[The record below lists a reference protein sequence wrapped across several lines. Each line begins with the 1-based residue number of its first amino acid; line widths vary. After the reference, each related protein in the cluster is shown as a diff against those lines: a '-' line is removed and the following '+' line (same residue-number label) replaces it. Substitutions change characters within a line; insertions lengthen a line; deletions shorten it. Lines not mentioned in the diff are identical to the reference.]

1 MYEYISGNLVE
12 IDNAKAILDVNGIGY
27 KIFIPSCILS
37 KLSDKINEKIKLFIS
52 FIVKEDSQNLFG
64 FLSKIQKDV
73 FEMLISVSGV
83 GSKTACLLIG
93 YLDVENLHIAVA
105 NADIRTISKV
115 PGIGKKTAERLIIEL
130 RDKFKILDSKLFIEE
145 SNHSSTAKDAI
156 NALMNLGYNLNQ
168 AQKAVKQVIQDK
180 GDNVDLSNL
189 ITLALKSV

>member
-1 MYEYISGNLVE
+1 MYEYISGNLIE
-12 IDNAKAILDVNGIGY
+12 INSSKAIIDVNGVGY
-27 KIFIPSCILS
+27 KVFIPSCIMS
-37 KLSDKINEKIKLFIS
+37 KLSDKINEKIKLFVS

-64 FLSKIQKDV
+64 FLTKIQKDI
-73 FEMLISVSGV
+73 FEMLISVSGI
-83 GSKTACLLIG
+83 GSKTANLLIG

-130 RDKFKILDSKLFIEE
+130 RDKFKMLDSKLFIEE
-145 SNHSSTAKDAI
+145 SSASSTAKDAI

-168 AQKAVKQVIQDK
+168 AQRAVKEVIK
-180 GDNVDLSNL
+180 KEGEAIDLSNL